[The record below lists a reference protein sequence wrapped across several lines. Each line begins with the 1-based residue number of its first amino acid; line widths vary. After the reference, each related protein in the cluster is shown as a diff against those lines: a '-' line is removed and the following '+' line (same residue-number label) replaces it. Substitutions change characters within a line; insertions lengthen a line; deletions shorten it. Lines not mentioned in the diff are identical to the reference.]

1 MTYITFDG
9 ANALKLGIYGYAFND
24 QHNEHQPTLFDGK
37 TMAIAE
43 PIAEGESAS
52 TLVGQEA
59 KYEYND
65 NKGKPQVLE
74 WTYTKM
80 GYVAYN
86 ESVEG
91 YPATIINPAMN
102 FPITI
107 TKTEDGSVT
116 GGKIP
121 TGSTSAVSGL
131 SLFDSKKISP
141 DFLKKDYKP
150 NMKQYPTIFK
160 TVD

>member
-9 ANALKLGIYGYAFND
+9 ANALKLGIYGYAFNE
-24 QHNEHQPTLFDGK
+24 QYNEHQPTLFDGK

-43 PIAEGESAS
+43 PIAEGESTS

-59 KYEYND
+59 KYEYYD

-91 YPATIINPAMN
+91 YPATIINPAMS

-107 TKTEDGSVT
+107 TKTEDDSAT
-116 GGKIP
+116 GGNIQ
-121 TGSTSAVSGL
+121 TGNASAISGL
-131 SLFDSKKISP
+131 SLFNTKKISTE
-141 DFLKKDYKP
+141 FLKKDFKP
-150 NMKQYPTIFK
+150 AEKFNSAIFK
-160 TVD
+160 TIE